1 MKKRIK
7 IILLT
12 ITLVWI
18 YSFSIAQKS
27 TEIYIPV
34 GKSPGISGKYS
45 TIGRVEAINLTDST
59 ITIAIAGELGSHT
72 IKCAKDTKIWV
83 DKSSIKQF
91 NKDANLIDIKIGSI
105 IEIKYKGN
113 KSDALVE
120 WIKIQIE

>member
-59 ITIAIAGELGSHT
+59 ITITIAGELGNHT

-105 IEIKYKGN
+105 IETKYKGN

>member
-59 ITIAIAGELGSHT
+59 ITITIAGELGSHT

-105 IEIKYKGN
+105 IETKYKGN